1 MDKKNKYLKDKI
13 SIGLS
18 LEITPEQY
26 QELFKKYQDYLHS
39 LYFSPPLNGKYH
51 SRTKISE
58 QFSNPEN
65 IKRFYE
71 ILELAKQNGILLDC
85 VLNRPTIREQDVE
98 QALPFIE
105 QIGADQITCL
115 QKHIDIVASTFPT
128 KEKIYSYNNDL
139 TPRDIPNISP
149 KFSTVVVAKS
159 FLRDKELLKQIAER
173 GFKLKPLVNNGC
185 SYNCGGCQAGNRQC
199 QATFDRNYEKSGANY
214 LYALQSFY
222 PDEVERLLSMMEEEQ
237 IPLESVKISNR
248 TDGYVYLDNCL
259 TSYIEQRDPSTYTSE
274 NISNYRLWLR
284 LGAFNS
290 HLTELDQ
297 EQIKTFKKRM

>member
-85 VLNRPTIREQDVE
+85 VLNRPTIRDQDVE

-149 KFSTVVVAKS
+149 KFSTIVVAKS
-159 FLRDKELLKQIAER
+159 FLRDKTLLKQLAER

-185 SYNCGGCQAGNRQC
+185 SYNCGGCQSGNRQC
-199 QATFDRNYEKSGANY
+199 QSTFDRNYQKSGANY

-222 PDEVERLLSMMEEEQ
+222 PDELEILLNMMEEEQ

-248 TDGYVYLDNCL
+248 TDDYEYLDKCL
-259 TSYIEQRDPSTYTSE
+259 TSYIEQRDPSTYTDE
-274 NISNYRLWLR
+274 DVFNYRLWSR

-290 HLTELDQ
+290 HLNELDQ
-297 EQIKTFKKRM
+297 EQIKAYKKRM

>member
-1 MDKKNKYLKDKI
+1 MDKKNLHLKDKI

-18 LEITPEQY
+18 LEITPRQY

-65 IKRFYE
+65 VKRFYE

-115 QKHIDIVASTFPT
+115 QKHIDIVSSTFPT
-128 KEKIYSYNNDL
+128 KEMIYSYNNDL

-185 SYNCGGCQAGNRQC
+185 SYNCGGCQSGNRQC
-199 QATFDRNYEKSGANY
+199 QSTFDRNYQKSGANY

-222 PDEVERLLSMMEEEQ
+222 PDELEILLNMMEEEQ

-248 TDGYVYLDNCL
+248 TDDYEYLDKCL
-259 TSYIEQRDPSTYTSE
+259 TSYIEQRDPSTYTDE
-274 NISNYRLWLR
+274 DVFNYRLWSR

-290 HLTELDQ
+290 HLNELDQ
-297 EQIKTFKKRM
+297 EQIKTYKKRM